1 MTTIGGFGHAP
12 TLMPAAKQS
21 VAGEPLPTP
30 QAPGGCPF
38 PITTVED
45 LKLLIPVVSQLPR
58 HLAQTVLDMAEVFRI
73 DPADHRALVA
83 LFGRY
88 WRAVDNPVEFQNE
101 LNSRDKNGFTPLHN
115 AVMQNNAH
123 LVDHFLTHCSADP
136 SEQVSPVAYHAVAAR
151 SIGARNKQQILD
163 NSPYAGCNAL
173 TLAVRC
179 KRDPSMIDDLAKL
192 PIDGR
197 KLVEL
202 TDGHGDTAACLAV
215 EHFED
220 RRGFAFLVRHPEAAR
235 LANGRGEKPLE
246 LAIKKGQGDILDII
260 VVAFYVNE
268 LNDFAPEAVKV
279 AVLEDLTKAARLLAA
294 RWTDLPNREGVLAC
308 LLKERKSFRAE
319 GDQWIEVSVFPLQ
332 HCIDVLFEEA
342 LKRVGPE
349 PDSYDLLEYCTAED
363 LGKRDYSLI
372 QALLKHQA
380 NLLLDDEGESVLLW
394 ALDHENDILVDLCK
408 KAGIAF
414 VDASDSG
421 SDSDA

>member
-1 MTTIGGFGHAP
+1 MTTIGGGGHAP

-21 VAGEPLPTP
+21 VAGEPLPVP
-30 QAPGGCPF
+30 QALGGCPF

-45 LKLLIPVVSQLPR
+45 LELLIPAVSQVPR
-58 HLAQTVLDMAEVFRI
+58 HLAQMFLGMAEVFRI

-83 LFGRY
+83 LFRRY
-88 WRAVDNPVEFQNE
+88 CRSFDNPVEFQNE

-115 AVMQNNAH
+115 AVMQNKADV
-123 LVDHFLTHCSADP
+123 VDHFLTYCSADP

-173 TLAVRC
+173 TLAIRC
-179 KRDPSMIDDLAKL
+179 KRHPDMIGDLAKL

-202 TDGHGDTAACLAV
+202 TDGQGDTAVCLAV
-215 EHFED
+215 EHFEV
-220 RRGFAFLVRHPEAAR
+220 GLGLLMHYPEAAR

-246 LAIKKGQGDILDII
+246 LAIKKGRGDILDII
-260 VVAFYVNE
+260 VVSYVKV
-268 LNDFAPEAVKV
+268 LGDFAPEAVKV
-279 AVLEDLTKAARLLAA
+279 AALEDLTKAARLLAA
-294 RWTDLPNREGVLAC
+294 HWTDLPNREGVLAC
-308 LLKERKSFRAE
+308 LLEERNYRFRAE
-319 GDQWIEVSVFPLQ
+319 DDQWIEVSVFPLQ
-332 HCIDVLFEEA
+332 HCVDVLFEEA

-380 NLLLDDEGESVLLW
+380 DLLLDDEGESLLRW

-408 KAGIAF
+408 KTGIAF
-414 VDASDSG
+414 VDASGSG

>member
-12 TLMPAAKQS
+12 TLMGASKQS
-21 VAGEPLPTP
+21 VAGEPLPAP

-38 PITTVED
+38 LTTVED

-58 HLAQTVLDMAEVFRI
+58 DLAQTVLDMAEAFRI

-88 WRAVDNPVEFQNE
+88 CRSFANPIEFQNE

-115 AVMQNNAH
+115 AVMQNKAD
-123 LVDHFLTHCSADP
+123 LVYHFLTYCSADP

-151 SIGARNKQQILD
+151 SIDVRNKQQILD
-163 NSPYAGCNAL
+163 NNPYAGCNAL
-173 TLAVRC
+173 TLAIRC
-179 KRDPSMIDDLAKL
+179 KRHPDMIGDLAKL
-192 PIDGR
+192 PIDDR

-202 TDGHGDTAACLAV
+202 TDGHGDTAVCLAV

-220 RRGFAFLVRHPEAAR
+220 RYGFGFLLHHPEAAR

-246 LAIKKGQGDILDII
+246 LAIKKGQSDILNII
-260 VVAFYVNE
+260 VVVSYVNV
-268 LNDFAPEAVKV
+268 LHDFAPEAVKV
-279 AVLEDLTKAARLLAA
+279 AALEDVTKAARLLAA
-294 RWTDLPNREGVLAC
+294 HWTDLPNREGVLAC
-308 LLKERKSFRAE
+308 LLEERKSFRAE
-319 GDQWIEVSVFPLQ
+319 DDQWIEESVFPLQ
-332 HCIDVLFEEA
+332 HCVDVLFEEA

-349 PDSYDLLEYCTAED
+349 PDSYGLLEYCTAED

-380 NLLLDDEGESVLLW
+380 DLLLDDDGESLLRW

>member
-12 TLMPAAKQS
+12 TLMGASKQS
-21 VAGEPLPTP
+21 VAGEPLPAP

-45 LKLLIPVVSQLPR
+45 LKLLIPAVSLLPR

-73 DPADHRALVA
+73 DPADDRALVA
-83 LFGRY
+83 LFERY
-88 WRAVDNPVEFQNE
+88 WRSVVNPVEFQNE

-115 AVMQNNAH
+115 AVMQNKAD
-123 LVDHFLTHCSADP
+123 LVDHFLTYCSADP
-136 SEQVSPVAYHAVAAR
+136 SEQVSPVAYHAVAAP
-151 SIGARNKQQILD
+151 SIGARNEQQILD

-173 TLAVRC
+173 TLAIRC
-179 KRDPSMIDDLAKL
+179 KRHPDMIGDLAKL

-202 TDGHGDTAACLAV
+202 TDGQGDTAVCLAV
-215 EHFED
+215 EHFEV
-220 RRGFAFLVRHPEAAR
+220 GLGLLMHYPEAAR

-246 LAIKKGQGDILDII
+246 LAIKKGQSDILNII
-260 VVAFYVNE
+260 VVVSYVNV
-268 LNDFAPEAVKV
+268 LHDFAPEAVKV
-279 AVLEDLTKAARLLAA
+279 AALEDLTKAARLLAA
-294 RWTDLPNREGVLAC
+294 HWTDLPNREGVLAC
-308 LLKERKSFRAE
+308 LLEERKSFRAE
-319 GDQWIEVSVFPLQ
+319 DDQWIEVSVFPLQ
-332 HCIDVLFEEA
+332 HCVDVLFEEA
-342 LKRVGPE
+342 LKRVDPE

-380 NLLLDDEGESVLLW
+380 DLLLDDDGESLLRW